1 MVGQRWDTNIRQP
14 IAFDIPGWEE
24 AVRQKAREN
33 NHQRPPQWIDYFTFR
48 RGLYYQN
55 TPPFVIGRPGWDNWL
70 LWKARSSGASVVDAS
85 AAVMAVHQNHDYSY
99 HPDGEAGV
107 WQGEEAQLNYV
118 LLEGG
123 RCFRT
128 IENATHCLTPAG
140 LQRNFRHWAVMADR
154 SARKAASRLWF
165 GGLNATRSL
174 RHRLGLRSSAA
185 VQPEAVK
192 PAKQ

>member
-1 MVGQRWDTNIRQP
+1 VGRRWDTDIRGP
-14 IAFDIPGWEE
+14 ISFDETNWQDQI
-24 AVRQKAREN
+24 RQKAREQDL
-33 NHQRPPQWIDYFTFR
+33 QRPPQWIDYFVFR
-48 RGLYYQN
+48 RGLYYKN

-107 WQGEEAQLNYV
+107 WQGEEAQRNYA
-118 LLEGG
+118 LLEDG

-128 IENATHCLTPAG
+128 IENATHRLTPAG
-140 LQRNFRHWAVMADR
+140 LQPNLRHWAVLADR

-165 GGLNATRSL
+165 GALNATRSL
-174 RHRLGLRSSAA
+174 RHRLGLRNSTAA
-185 VQPEAVK
+185 QPEAVK
-192 PAKQ
+192 SAKQ